1 MKYSGIDMA
10 CKSSAVCITGEDG
23 KIVSEFEV
31 PTDEDG
37 FRTGLSRWDDLFCV
51 IEASPLAEWVARILE
66 DLGHKVVV
74 IDPRRAK
81 AVICTKKKTDKLDAR
96 NLAKMGRTGWYTAV
110 HRKSPAA
117 RLLRTHMQAR
127 AGLVQT
133 GKAQAARIRGLLRAH
148 GIKLGKVSEGG
159 FANKVRA
166 MIMKRQPE
174 LLPILEPLLSIL
186 LQAKIEAKKMKKEI
200 RRLSARDE
208 VCAQLMTAPGV
219 GPLVVSAYVA
229 TIDDPKRFPS
239 GDEIAAYIGLVPSVH
254 QSGDTEH
261 RGRITK
267 EGDGLLR
274 TLLVEAANV
283 LLTRTKRDF
292 ALKRWGLAL
301 QKEKGVGKA
310 RVAVAR
316 KLAVLLHH
324 MWMTGEKFDWAKA

>member
-1 MKYSGIDMA
+1 MKDCGIDMA
-10 CKSSAVCITGEDG
+10 CKSSSVCITDEQGV
-23 KIVSEFEV
+23 IVAEFEL

-37 FRTGLSRWDDLFCV
+37 FRTGLSRWDGLHCV

-66 DLGHKVVV
+66 GLGHQVVV

-110 HRKSPAA
+110 HRKSPEA

-127 AGLVQT
+127 VGLVQT
-133 GKAQAARIRGLLRAH
+133 SKAQASRIRGLLRSH
-148 GIKLGKVSEGG
+148 GIKLGKVSEGE

-174 LLPILEPLLSIL
+174 LLPILEPLLSIWV
-186 LQAKIEAKKMKKEI
+186 QAKIEARKMQKEI
-200 RRLSARDE
+200 KLLSTRDD

-229 TIDDPKRFPS
+229 TIDDPKRFSS

-254 QSGDTEH
+254 RACSQRTSIGGNGVSRPYYQGGGCHVAIIAGRSGQCFADAHETRLCTETV
-261 RGRITK
+261 GLGAA
-267 EGDGLLR
+267 EG
-274 TLLVEAANV
+274 
-283 LLTRTKRDF
+283 KRCWQGQGSGSTQ
-292 ALKRWGLAL
+292 AG
-301 QKEKGVGKA
+301 GVIA
-310 RVAVAR
+310 SHVDDR
-316 KLAVLLHH
+316 
-324 MWMTGEKFDWAKA
+324 